1 MELAII
7 ICFGDN
13 DYHARFMKTILILN
27 GFSHSKYLG
36 GMHLFTKLSQNR
48 VKTSIFYTFLRLNSG
63 KMMYLYPLNKS
74 LFMDDLTP
82 KKKKSRK
89 GWTLFLGIVI
99 LALGIFIYVRYYYVF
114 GTGVKSGELNYL
126 VYKGVVFKTYEGKLI
141 QSGFR
146 ADMPGGLQSNQF
158 DFSVEDKEIAQRLM
172 VASGKI
178 VQLHYREYFGTLP
191 WRGYTKF
198 IVDSIITI
206 EEKPMNPLSEE
217 ELTPYILESM

>member
-1 MELAII
+1 
-7 ICFGDN
+7 
-13 DYHARFMKTILILN
+13 
-27 GFSHSKYLG
+27 
-36 GMHLFTKLSQNR
+36 
-48 VKTSIFYTFLRLNSG
+48 
-63 KMMYLYPLNKS
+63 
-74 LFMDDLTP
+74 MDDLTP

-89 GWTLFLGIVI
+89 GCALFLGILI
-99 LALGIFIYVRYYYVF
+99 LVLGIFVYVRYYYVF

-146 ADMPGGLQSNQF
+146 ADKPGGLQSNQF

-178 VQLHYREYFGTLP
+178 VQLHYREYFAPIP

-206 EEKPMNPLSEE
+206 EEKPLDPMSEKD
-217 ELTPYILESM
+217 LAPYILESM